1 MAHGAATVNRQLR
14 GPWLVLAVGVAA
26 AALTVVAGNVR
37 LGGYLLALAFA
48 LTAALRLA
56 LPARVVGAVAV
67 RSRST
72 DVIGLAKF
80 ALWEG
85 TASIYLQHAF
95 LPPVPF
101 FVR

>member
-1 MAHGAATVNRQLR
+1 MARGAAAVNRQLR
-14 GPWLVLAVGVAA
+14 GPWLVLAVGIAA

-37 LGGYLLALAFA
+37 LGGYLLASAFA

-72 DVIGLAKF
+72 DVIGLLLTAVAAA
-80 ALWEG
+80 AL
-85 TASIYLQHAF
+85 TYSLN
-95 LPPVPF
+95 LTP
-101 FVR
+101 